1 MHAEISPPHNGHKV
15 MSILHT
21 SIIDLSNLVRVCGLF
36 CCSLFFEQLIDA
48 GEAAPENQCS
58 KWAQDNGT
66 KCDRLA
72 YRSVVSEYVVRR
84 QGNDR
89 RAKSQ
94 ANKVG
99 GEKKKRHHLSTHS
112 IGCHQLDGPVIK
124 LHTAIPAEI
133 RLRRLPMSAGRR
145 RHTRRRQGVFL
156 ISW

>member
-1 MHAEISPPHNGHKV
+1 MHAEISPPHNVYKV
-15 MSILHT
+15 MSILHI
-21 SIIDLSNLVRVCGLF
+21 SIIINLSNVVGV

-94 ANKVG
+94 SN
-99 GEKKKRHHLSTHS
+99 
-112 IGCHQLDGPVIK
+112 
-124 LHTAIPAEI
+124 EI
-133 RLRRLPMSAGRR
+133 SG
-145 RHTRRRQGVFL
+145 
-156 ISW
+156 